1 LQDADLME
9 EVIFTNPQKI
19 ANRTEEVIIFDGQ
32 IQYPDFS
39 ENEGKLVQ
47 VYQKKTQELFGD
59 NLPLIVKQR
68 IDKE

>member
-19 ANRTEEVIIFDGQ
+19 ADQTKEIIIFDGQ

-47 VYQKKTQELFGD
+47 VYQKKAQELFGD